1 MYGKHRRTLRCF
13 GHDFWASA
21 HYLLQ
26 VAICLFWCGVASAE
40 FDSTDSTN
48 LRNCR
53 RLLSALVNGDPDTV
67 SITTG
72 NIYDRFSDVWEVLRY
87 ADFPGMKDDLDSIST
102 YTENSYYRLVNIES
116 SVSSASRTLSQI
128 SDKLDNLNFSVS
140 VSNTPF
146 DTGVLVEAISNAI
159 AHIPFASVSVT
170 NFLTSSGD
178 VDMGIVTNLWLSLNY
193 PYDIFHERAWTLYPS
208 FYDLYLHYSE
218 STGIEGPAQAR
229 FAQFLSRSSF
239 GLVMALLDSGL
250 ISESSIPPARN
261 PWKYASDYWFGSDS
275 SFKYSI
281 FDAYNTLGLGVLT
294 NQAASLLSVARS
306 NTNLLTQIY
315 SILGNSQYGV
325 HAIAEAVSS
334 ASDSLETSGQADLD
348 HSVRYD
354 LPQWE
359 PTYSREVDS
368 NTNVFEFDDAMAGMM
383 QSMLGDTTNQ
393 TGSLASN
400 IGNIQSGGDLSLAF
414 DFSGFNLGSSLQNFA
429 PWSVST
435 SFAGLEEFKD
445 FFKTLSRYMFY
456 ILDLCLVIIGC
467 RRIQHA
473 IIGDVGIL

>member
-1 MYGKHRRTLRCF
+1 MYGKHRWTICCS

-26 VAICLFWCGVASAE
+26 VAIFLFWCGVASAD
-40 FDSTDSTN
+40 FTSTDATN

-53 RLLSALVNGDPDTV
+53 RLLSELACGDPDTIDPAGKTLFDRATDIYELLRYTDFAQMADDV
-67 SITTG
+67 HSIAG
-72 NIYDRFSDVWEVLRY
+72 QNIYL
-87 ADFPGMKDDLDSIST
+87 A
-102 YTENSYYRLVNIES
+102 NIEANTE
-116 SVSSASRTLSQI
+116 SAATTLGII
-128 SDKLDNLNFSVS
+128 SDKLEVGINV
-140 VSNTPF
+140 
-146 DTGVLVEAISNAI
+146 GVTNDLVAIISNGVAN
-159 AHIPFASVSVT
+159 ALAAVPMAYAVAT
-170 NFLTSSGD
+170 NR
-178 VDMGIVTNLWLSLNY
+178 VDMGVVTNLAEFLVGGSNLPYTGVSSDNFARFFAYMYGISLNDVLENFEY
-193 PYDIFHERAWTLYPS
+193 FLANSPFGFIT
-208 FYDLYLHYSE
+208 YLWAS
-218 STGIEGPAQAR
+218 
-229 FAQFLSRSSF
+229 
-239 GLVMALLDSGL
+239 ALLPRVARDPTVETSWPFINDSVWVWSG
-250 ISESSIPPARN
+250 A
-261 PWKYASDYWFGSDS
+261 GSDWEAE
-275 SFKYSI
+275 YTI

-294 NQAASLLSVARS
+294 NQAASLLSVARA
-306 NTNLLTQIY
+306 NTNLLMQIH
-315 SILGNSQYGV
+315 SILGDSRYGV
-325 HAIAEAVSS
+325 KAIVEAVSS
-334 ASDSLETSGQADLD
+334 ASDALETSREADLD
-348 HSVRYD
+348 YSANYD

-435 SFAGLEEFKD
+435 SFAGLEEFKN

-467 RRIQHA
+467 RRIQRA